1 MPKYKQP
8 QALKT
13 RLARPRYSVPMDEL
27 IARLAATP
35 RTLAH
40 LVAEAPEER
49 LDMAFAGGWSA
60 RTILAHF
67 RDDEYLCMRVAL
79 ERMLAEDTP
88 ALRFID
94 GAEWEPGRNRARDRK
109 EWLLADFALQR
120 QASLGILRGLRPADW
135 ALRGRTEAGREFTVE
150 QFVARWAAHDAEH
163 VAGLEAALGETFTE
177 VMARRARPE

>member
-1 MPKYKQP
+1 
-8 QALKT
+8 
-13 RLARPRYSVPMDEL
+13 MDEL

-40 LVAEAPEER
+40 LVAEAPEKR

-79 ERMLAEDTP
+79 ERMLAEDSP

-109 EWLLADFALQR
+109 EWLLGDFALQR
-120 QASLGILRGLRPADW
+120 QASLGILRSLRPAD
-135 ALRGRTEAGREFTVE
+135 LTRKGTRGGRELTLE
-150 QFVARWAAHDAEH
+150 QLVGAWVRHDREH
-163 VAGLEAALGETFTE
+163 VGQLEQALGETLE
-177 VMARRARPE
+177 QVRERRERMD

>member
-1 MPKYKQP
+1 
-8 QALKT
+8 
-13 RLARPRYSVPMDEL
+13 MDEL

-79 ERMLAEDTP
+79 ERMLAEDVP
-88 ALRFID
+88 PLRFID

-120 QASLGILRGLRPADW
+120 QASLGILRSLRPAD
-135 ALRGRTEAGREFTVE
+135 LTRKGTRGGRELTLE
-150 QFVARWAAHDAEH
+150 QLVGAWVRHDREH
-163 VAGLEAALGETFTE
+163 VGQLEQALGETLE
-177 VMARRARPE
+177 QVRERRERMD